1 MFLVRLRAVDGQKSK
16 EMDGNGRQEMT
27 SSRKRGQRRTAAGGG
42 SRETR
47 RCKYA
52 HTTHARAPANHSAPS
67 LHDQLAADL

>member
-52 HTTHARAPANHSAPS
+52 HTTRAPANHSAPS